1 MLCPW
6 CMHCGAS
13 DDEYFFD
20 REGYCGICAQRF
32 PRKEEDWLRA
42 FRAMDREWLVFVEQ
56 ELNRIGGSKSGL
68 DPQTRERLADAVD
81 AFAALR
87 LSSEERRGPLTEAE
101 YAAWLRFACGYY
113 APLRH

>member
-13 DDEYFFD
+13 DDEYAFD

-32 PRKEEDWLRA
+32 PRTDDAWLQALRA
-42 FRAMDREWLVFVEQ
+42 MEPASMVFIEE
-56 ELNRIGGSKSGL
+56 ELNRIGASKSGL
-68 DPQTRERLADAVD
+68 DPHTRARLAEAVD

-87 LSSEERRGPLTEAE
+87 LSGAARAGPLTASE

-113 APLRH
+113 APRRT